1 MLKELNKGTDN
12 KVLKQTV
19 QAEIKPKFEANE
31 VLKKGIESVIDNTE
45 IEKDEIDLLIE
56 KCLIDLNEVLPPPPV
71 AIKILSNN
79 EIIPL
84 FTKGNFSIITG
95 KAKSRKTGLVHMIL
109 ASAINGAYND
119 FFFCDNKGTSILFD
133 TEQAKYKVQQNAN
146 RTLKMTNGSSDFKF
160 YSLRVLDPEKRLT
173 LIERVLKNTPNLN
186 LVVIDG
192 IVDLAI
198 DPIMQVEQAQNIV
211 TKLMQWSENYD
222 CHIVC
227 VLHLNKGV
235 NDTLLGHIGS
245 FSHRKADSVIKVEK
259 DSDNKDISI
268 ATAYD
273 CREKEFEPF
282 AFTISDENLPI
293 IYSEFKQAT
302 QKTKSKK
309 ITAESTPKEYHSII
323 LERIF
328 TKAKEYIYS
337 QLVEQIGYY
346 YFDVCQNK
354 IGINLRKDFLTFYV
368 NTEKIAK
375 IQKDNKVFY
384 ILSN

>member
-1 MLKELNKGTDN
+1 MTIQDKSTEN
-12 KVLKQTV
+12 KVLNK
-19 QAEIKPKFEANE
+19 ANAPKFNLEVFEKSVLNVLPKNE
-31 VLKKGIESVIDNTE
+31 SKERFESLR
-45 IEKDEIDLLIE
+45 K
-56 KCLIDLNEVLPPPPV
+56 KCLIDLNEVLSPPPV

-109 ASAINGAYND
+109 ASAIAGAYND
-119 FFFCDNKGTSILFD
+119 FFFCDNKGLNILFD
-133 TEQAKYKVQQNAN
+133 SEQSKYKVQQNAQKIAKMSD
-146 RTLKMTNGSSDFKF
+146 TLNDFEV
-160 YSLRVLDPEKRLT
+160 YSLRVLEPCERLD
-173 LIERVLKNTPNLN
+173 LIEEILKDTFNSGQKLN
-186 LVVIDG
+186 IVAIDG

-211 TKLMQWSENYD
+211 SKLMQWSENYD

-268 ATAYD
+268 VTAYD

-293 IYSEFKQAT
+293 IYSDFKQTT

-309 ITAESTPKEYHSII
+309 PTPQNTAKEYHTII
-323 LERIF
+323 LERVF
-328 TKAKEYIYS
+328 KKEPKLTYAPLVAKIKEHCINV
-337 QLVEQIGYY
+337 LGTQIGT
-346 YFDVCQNK
+346 N
-354 IGINLRKDFLTFYV
+354 IAGNFLTYYV
-368 NTEKIAK
+368 ESDMIY
-375 IQKDNKVFY
+375 KDDKVKPTLY
-384 ILSN
+384 TLPI